1 MEMSPSSVIQSLF
14 QSSNKKAQERPC
26 MDLVK
31 NDIEAQNFMNDI
43 SYNPYDILE
52 QIKELDSTGKKPIE
66 CYAKER
72 CQKETKRMYGSLMKT
87 PPPNTSPI
95 KINP

>member
-1 MEMSPSSVIQSLF
+1 
-14 QSSNKKAQERPC
+14 

-66 CYAKER
+66 CFAKER
-72 CQKETKRMYGSLMKT
+72 CQKETKWMYGSLMKT